1 MTQSLMKLAGGDLA
15 EIAARIQSG
24 PEAEAVL
31 VGLADVPSAL
41 LALEAGGFL
50 IEATRLVA
58 HALPKREAV
67 WWACMC
73 ADHTVMAGL
82 PEADRLARQ
91 NAELWV
97 RRQTDEIRRIAMA
110 HAQEAGLT
118 SPEAWAAVGAFWSG
132 DSMSPLGQ
140 PLVPPAPHLA
150 GTAVAGSVAL
160 ASVRGDVLRQMARLA
175 SFLAS
180 GREIATGGQG
190 RLQHEDAGGA

>member
-1 MTQSLMKLAGGDLA
+1 MSGRLIKIAASNLA

-24 PEAEAVL
+24 PEAAAVL

-41 LALEAGGFL
+41 LALEHGGFL

-58 HALPKREAV
+58 HALPRREAV

-73 ADHTVMAGL
+73 ADHTVL
-82 PEADRLARQ
+82 PDLSDDDRAARH

-97 RRQTDEIRRIAMA
+97 RKQTDEIRRASMA
-110 HAQEAGLT
+110 HAQAAGLT

-140 PLVPPAPHLA
+140 PLVPPAAHLA

-160 ASVRGDVLRQMARLA
+160 ASVRGDVLRQMGRL
-175 SFLAS
+175 SQFLAS

-190 RLQHEDAGGA
+190 RLAHEYA

>member
-1 MTQSLMKLAGGDLA
+1 MTKIAGSDLA

-24 PEAEAVL
+24 PEAAGVL

-41 LALEAGGFL
+41 LALEDGGFL

-73 ADHTVMAGL
+73 AGHTILADL

-97 RRQTDEIRRIAMA
+97 RRQTDEIRRTAME
-110 HAQEAGLT
+110 HAQRAGLT

-132 DSMSPLGQ
+132 NSMSPLGQ
-140 PLVPPAPHLA
+140 PMVPPAAHLA
-150 GTAVAGSVAL
+150 GTAVSGSVAL
-160 ASVRGDVLRQMARLA
+160 ASVRGDVLRQRARLTR
-175 SFLAS
+175 FLAS

-190 RLQHEDAGGA
+190 RLEHEDA